1 MMLSR
6 ALATCLLAL
15 AAAGAHGAEDF
26 TFDAAEFSRKPLEF
40 GGYVELRH
48 DQFRLNPDGVFYKL
62 NFFNQPRSSLDRNTA
77 ILKPSGKFSSGTATF
92 SFRAHV
98 ERQDDSIGS
107 DQANRFEEFS
117 LSLKPHPGF
126 TLDAGKVA
134 MKWGKGYAWNPVG
147 FVERAK
153 DPNDPELA
161 REGFTL
167 LGADFIRNFDGPLQ
181 TVAFTPVLLPVNT
194 DVNNSFG
201 TPNHVNVAAKLY
213 LLYRDTDIDFL
224 FLSNGS
230 RTRRYGID
238 FSRNLTGNLEI
249 HGEWARI
256 EDAQRPVTDAAGSVT
271 TTTATV
277 QSYLLGLRHLS
288 ERDTTTILEYYR
300 NGTGYTRDEMRGF
313 YSLVNNGYAQFLNT
327 ANSSLLQRAINLSR
341 GSYGSPN
348 SGRDYLYLRVSQKEP
363 FDILYFTPAVTLIS
377 NLGDRSFSVTPELLY
392 TGITNVELRLRAFFL
407 KGGANTEFG
416 EKQNSQRLELMARIY
431 F

>member
-1 MMLSR
+1 MLAR
-6 ALATCLLAL
+6 TFTICFLAL
-15 AAAGAHGAEDF
+15 IAAGARGAGEF
-26 TFDAAEFSRKPLEF
+26 TFDAAEFQKKPVEF

-48 DQFRLNPDGVFYKL
+48 DQFRLNPEGAFYKL
-62 NFFNQPRSSLDRNTA
+62 NFFNQPRSTLDRNTA
-77 ILKPSGKFSSGTATF
+77 ILKPSGKFGSGIATF
-92 SFRAHV
+92 NFRAHI
-98 ERQDDSIGS
+98 ERQDDNTGS
-107 DQANRFEEFS
+107 DQANRFEEFN
-117 LSLKPHPGF
+117 LSLKPNPGF

-147 FVERAK
+147 FVERPK

-167 LGADFIRNFDGPLQ
+167 LAADFIRNFDGPLQ
-181 TVAFTPVLLPVNT
+181 TVAFTPVLLPVNS

-201 TPNHVNVAAKLY
+201 APTHVNAAAKLY

-230 RTRRYGID
+230 RTRRYGVD
-238 FSRNLTGNLEI
+238 FSRNLSSNLEI

-256 EDAQRPVTDAAGSVT
+256 EDAQRPATNAAGSVT
-271 TTTATV
+271 TTTSTV
-277 QSYLLGLRHLS
+277 HSYLLGLRHLS
-288 ERDTTTILEYYR
+288 ERDTTTIVEYYR
-300 NGTGYTRDEMRGF
+300 NGAGYTQDEMRSF
-313 YSLVNNGYAQFLNT
+313 YGLVNSGYTQFLNT
-327 ANSSLLQRAINLSR
+327 ANPSLLQRALALSQ
-341 GSYGSPN
+341 GGYGSPN

-392 TGITNVELRLRAFFL
+392 TGITNVELRLRALFL
-407 KGGANTEFG
+407 AGGANTDFG
-416 EKQNSQRLELMARIY
+416 EKQNSRRLELMARIY